1 MKFLAA
7 LTLLVVFTVLSTQA
21 QQMLYPAKYHAY
33 KVVLSRA
40 SSQSSEFKPVKTW
53 SLDLL
58 MKTGRGGVR
67 IYNTTSTGY
76 SLAAVGAPAYQLT
89 NLGQMPRSNDNGIVT
104 ETYILAQYIGQ
115 ISPPS
120 RDIDDP
126 ESPSTV
132 TWRSAVSGNKSLN
145 IFWSPSAATSD
156 ELRNAKG
163 PTYRLT
169 FYCRPVQ

>member
-1 MKFLAA
+1 MKFLIA

-21 QQMLYPAKYHAY
+21 QQLLYPAKYHAY
-33 KVVLSRA
+33 KVVLSRGA
-40 SSQSSEFKPVKTW
+40 SLNSEFKPVKTW
-53 SLDLL
+53 TLDLL
-58 MKTGRGGVR
+58 IKTSRTGVR
-67 IYNTTSTGY
+67 IYNTTNTGY

-89 NLGQMPRSNDNGIVT
+89 NLGEMPRSNDDGIVT
-104 ETYILAQYIGQ
+104 ETYIFARYVGQ

-120 RDIDDP
+120 KEIDDP
-126 ESPSTV
+126 ESPNTV

-163 PTYRLT
+163 PAYRLT